1 VVIVE
6 KNKMTSTPKEILAE
20 YEGITEPYKVE
31 CMGLSWWIL
40 PGVFDPTKGY
50 AGQMFAEVAMERPHR
65 RGRILNMGCGC
76 GTDAVISAGKNE
88 HVTAVDINQRAVV
101 NTQINAG
108 MHGVSDRMDI
118 YESDLFM
125 SVPQGQ
131 CFDFIYFNGPF
142 LSPLPPAVSDV
153 STTRG
158 GIEISFF
165 DKNYELMKTF
175 LEIAPSY
182 LAKNGGVIISAATL
196 NGSLDSLVE
205 YTGEFGYKRAVLKK
219 RKNGGEEIYVM
230 GLSPEG
236 SRVRWKQG
244 GSGGEK

>member
-1 VVIVE
+1 MPE
-6 KNKMTSTPKEILAE
+6 EILAE

-31 CMGLSWWIL
+31 CVGMDWWIL
-40 PGVFDPTKGY
+40 PGVFDPAKGY
-50 AGQMFAEVAMERPHR
+50 AGMLFAEVAMEMPHR

-88 HVTAVDINQRAVV
+88 HVTAVDINPRAVV
-101 NTQINAG
+101 NTQINAE
-108 MHGVSDRMDI
+108 MQGVSGRMAI

-125 SVPQGQ
+125 DVPQEP

-142 LSPLPPAVSDV
+142 LSPSSPAVSDIG
-153 STTRG
+153 TTRG
-158 GIEISFF
+158 GIETSFF
-165 DKNYELMKTF
+165 DENYQLMKAF
-175 LEIAPSY
+175 LEQAPEY
-182 LAKNGGVIISAATL
+182 LANNGGVIISAATL

-205 YTGEFGYKRAVLKK
+205 YTEEFGYKRTVLKK
-219 RKNGGEEIYVM
+219 RKRDGEEIYVM

-244 GSGGEK
+244 SSRGKK